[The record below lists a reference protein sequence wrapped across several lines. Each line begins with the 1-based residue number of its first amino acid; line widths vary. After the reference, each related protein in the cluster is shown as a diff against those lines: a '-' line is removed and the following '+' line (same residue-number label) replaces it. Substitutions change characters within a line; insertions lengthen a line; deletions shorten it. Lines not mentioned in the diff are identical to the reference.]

1 MRFNEDLPEEEV
13 VAAVSAYKRH
23 KQQFNPKN
31 KNNKTEEI
39 CGNCGYKHRN
49 QNQPCPATDKFC
61 LKCGN
66 KGHFSRVCRTRRN
79 KDTKLSSAVFLNA
92 FTCSTRR
99 KNTLPRLPTLVGE
112 DFVQN
117 PKHLDVTPETGAEV
131 TIAGE
136 MYLPMLKI
144 KKRNLRVPTETIK
157 HVAGGEV
164 PVIGSCY
171 LSFQIY
177 GQSVIE
183 EVYFVPNISH
193 IFLSIGACKGLKLI
207 SPNFPYQNDLR
218 VVATEEEEDLKAFSF
233 GNAEGGQPGIT
244 TQLSA
249 STSTKKGEVV
259 WEPPSVM
266 PYEAVEENIHPFRK
280 VVFKNI
286 RKSVRY

>member
-1 MRFNEDLPEEEV
+1 MNVIPD
-13 VAAVSAYKRH
+13 
-23 KQQFNPKN
+23 
-31 KNNKTEEI
+31 
-39 CGNCGYKHRN
+39 
-49 QNQPCPATDKFC
+49 
-61 LKCGN
+61 
-66 KGHFSRVCRTRRN
+66 
-79 KDTKLSSAVFLNA
+79 
-92 FTCSTRR
+92 
-99 KNTLPRLPTLVGE
+99 
-112 DFVQN
+112 
-117 PKHLDVTPETGAEV
+117 TGAEV

-144 KKRNLRVPTETIK
+144 KKRNLRVPTETLK
-157 HVAGGEV
+157 HVAGGKV

-218 VVATEEEEDLKAFSF
+218 VVDTEEQEDLKAFSF
-233 GNAEGGQPGIT
+233 GNVEGGQRGIT
-244 TQLSA
+244 TELSA

-266 PYEAVEENIHPFRK
+266 PYEAVEENIPLLEKWFLKTFEK
-280 VVFKNI
+280 VFDTEQYPLPVMTGLPHHIHLQEGAKPI
-286 RKSVRY
+286 AIHSPLSVPVHWKQAVKELLDRDVELGIIEKVPVGEAVE